1 MSQATHPAIRNA
13 TRHAATLAHPTPRW
27 RAVGAGLV
35 QLAPLALAMAGA
47 ALPFWYQTLGL

>member
-13 TRHAATLAHPTPRW
+13 ARHAATLAHPTPRW